1 MFKTE
6 LSTVFVI
13 LGLGFFLSVSSQ
25 DQIVTISND
34 TIPCKINR
42 VSSNAIYFTQFTGE
56 VKTKSSIRRND
67 VKAWQIFEPESTQAE
82 SGGGVFRTEK
92 WRIAVNGGGGY
103 RIASTKE
110 TREQLQNQRISDAE
124 INSYLRQVK
133 TGVKAS
139 GQVHYMVWE
148 NYGLGIDYQFHNSSG
163 SLHGTV
169 EPGDTYTFIY
179 GKFSDDIFT
188 NYVGLSLYM
197 QYPFSPRFKF
207 FGQISSGLTL
217 FREESVIIYSPMLI
231 TGKAYGGNTELGL
244 EYSLAKNF
252 SVAISAGLFQST
264 ISKIKVNNGIKT
276 QEIKLEKEQ
285 MEGLSRIDLGVGLKF
300 YL

>member
-1 MFKTE
+1 MFKTK
-6 LSTVFVI
+6 LSTVFLI

-25 DQIVTISND
+25 DRIITISND

-42 VSSNAIYFTQFTGE
+42 VSSNAIYFSQFSGE
-56 VKTKSSIRRND
+56 VKTKSSISRKD
-67 VKAWQIFEPESTQAE
+67 VKAWQISEPDRTNTEAKSE
-82 SGGGVFRTEK
+82 IFRTEK
-92 WRIAVNGGGGY
+92 WRIAMNGGGGY

-110 TREQLQNQRISDAE
+110 TREQLQNQGIPDSE
-124 INSYLRQVK
+124 IDSYFKQIK
-133 TGVKAS
+133 TGIKAS

-163 SLHGTV
+163 SLYRTV
-169 EPGDTYTFIY
+169 EPGDTYTLIY

-197 QYPFSPRFKF
+197 QHPFSPKFKL

-244 EYSLAKNF
+244 EYSLGKNF

-264 ISKIKVNNGIKT
+264 ISKIKVNNGVKT

-285 MEGLSRIDLGVGLKF
+285 KEGLSRVDLGAGLKF